1 MSASAARPPGA
12 SGIPQ
17 QQQQPSP
24 AAPHGAAVPSPA
36 AAAPAKRHARV
47 SYFIASHVNPEQI
60 LRLVRA
66 CRSGSPESHVL
77 LHHDYNVSDLDPAA
91 VARIGNVDL
100 LRAEGAVGWG
110 AFSMCVMVL
119 RCMRWLLANR
129 DFDWVVYLSGQDYPV
144 KPLAQS
150 ERELTDSAYDGYLW
164 TQPIEDVEWEV
175 GAMRYLYQYYDVPR
189 FPGWRRARGRLKS
202 VGARRVARGGLPR
215 VWPAPVD
222 EPFRVG
228 FRPLGGGPFRGGFRC
243 YKGSSWWTL
252 SRRSVEHMVRFADAN
267 PKLAR
272 YYRRILF
279 APNESYFQ
287 TILRNDPALNL
298 VTYDHLRYIR
308 WTRPET
314 GHPDVLTSDDV
325 DVMLASNKTFARKID
340 ARKDPRV
347 LDILDERLGIPRR

>member
-1 MSASAARPPGA
+1 MVSASAARPARAGA
-12 SGIPQ
+12 ASSQ
-17 QQQQPSP
+17 QAAP
-24 AAPHGAAVPSPA
+24 AVPHGARLPSPS
-36 AAAPAKRHARV
+36 AAAPAGRRARV
-47 SYFIASHVNPEQI
+47 SYFVASHVNPDQV

-91 VARIGNVDL
+91 VARVGNVDL

-119 RCMRWLLANR
+119 RCMRWLLEHR

-144 KPLAQS
+144 KPVAQI
-150 ERELTDSAYDGYLW
+150 ERELADSTYDGYLW
-164 TQPIEDVEWEV
+164 TQPVEDVEWEV

-189 FPGWRRARGRLKS
+189 FPGWRRARGRLKT
-202 VGARRVARGGLPR
+202 VAAKRRAAGGLPP

-228 FRPLGGGPFRGGFRC
+228 FRPLRGPFRPGFRC

-252 SRRSVEHMVRFADAN
+252 NRRSIERMVRFADTN
-267 PKLAR
+267 PRLAR
-272 YYRRILF
+272 YYSRILF

-287 TILRNDPALNL
+287 TILRNDPELNL
-298 VTYDHLRYIR
+298 VTNDHLRYIR

-314 GHPDVLTSDDV
+314 GHPDLLTSADV
-325 DVMLASNKTFARKID
+325 DEILASGKTFARKLD
-340 ARKDPRV
+340 ERKDPRV
-347 LDILDERLGIPRR
+347 LDLLDERLGIPRR